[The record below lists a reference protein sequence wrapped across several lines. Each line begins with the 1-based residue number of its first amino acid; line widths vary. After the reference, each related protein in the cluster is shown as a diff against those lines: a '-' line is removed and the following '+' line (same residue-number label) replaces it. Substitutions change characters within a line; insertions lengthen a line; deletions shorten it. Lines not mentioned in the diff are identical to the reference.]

1 MTANKRLTPYID
13 LILVRT
19 VSFPAL
25 VSAFFITGEVAGRFI
40 SCFVTVSVCAGAE
53 CFKRGDSQKSNA
65 NFLMG
70 YAFNLCK
77 SQIYNVPYN
86 QYITEEGMKMTQNR
100 VRIVDVADALG
111 LSTATVS
118 NVIHGKTEK
127 ISDKTVKRVQQ
138 ELERSGYI
146 PNMAGILLARNNS
159 RIIGVV
165 VNDHEKYEGR
175 VLEDGFVMS
184 SLNALS
190 HEVNEKGYFLMIKT
204 TSDIREIPVFASMWN
219 MDGLILIGFC
229 EADYESLR
237 NQMRISFVV
246 YDGYFEKCSKVVNLV
261 IDHYD
266 GGYQAG
272 KYLKELGHKKALC
285 IADNFICMDKE
296 RIEGFRKA
304 FEQGETYRW
313 EIPKTEKERMRFY
326 EDNYR
331 QLLKNNVTAVFAV
344 SDFYALEFMRFL
356 QGKNLRIPDDIQIIG
371 FDDNMASRE
380 SNPPLTTIH
389 QEASLRAKAA
399 IECLEEMRDGAKYK
413 TEIVLQV
420 NLIKRESTRKL

>member
-1 MTANKRLTPYID
+1 MINPGNSKI
-13 LILVRT
+13 
-19 VSFPAL
+19 
-25 VSAFFITGEVAGRFI
+25 
-40 SCFVTVSVCAGAE
+40 
-53 CFKRGDSQKSNA
+53 SQKSNT
-65 NFLMG
+65 NFVMG
-70 YAFNLCK
+70 YALNHCK
-77 SQIYNVPYN
+77 FHLYNVPYN
-86 QYITEEGMKMTQNR
+86 HNIAEEGMEMTQNR

-118 NVIHGKTEK
+118 KVIHGKTEK
-127 ISDKTVKRVQQ
+127 ISDETVKRVQQ

-261 IDHYD
+261 IDHYN

-304 FEQGETYRW
+304 FEHGETYRW
-313 EIPKTEKERMRFY
+313 EIPKTEKKKRMRFY
-326 EDNYR
+326 EDNYM
-331 QLLKNNVTAVFAV
+331 QLLKSNVTAVFAV
-344 SDFYALEFMRFL
+344 SDFYALEFMKFL
-356 QGKNLRIPDDIQIIG
+356 QGKNIRIPEDIQIIG

-380 SNPPLTTIH
+380 SNPSLTTIH
-389 QEASLRAKAA
+389 QEANLRAKAA
-399 IECLEEMRDGAKYK
+399 IECLEAMRDGAEYK
-413 TEIVLQV
+413 TEIVLPV
-420 NLIKRESTRKL
+420 DLVKRESTRKL